1 MGATVTL
8 PVWLVVLVLLLAAI
22 GLIDRVLTPSARWL
36 LRRRVDRVIADLNEK
51 LTLELQAFKL
61 TKRSVLIDR
70 LCFDPQVV
78 AAIEAESA
86 ATGEP
91 RQVLAARVERDAR
104 EIVPSFN
111 AYLYFRLGY
120 ALARRIAQLLYRVR
134 VGFADEAALGRV
146 DPRSTVVFVMNH
158 RSNMDYVLVA
168 YLTLE
173 RTALSYAVGEW
184 ARVWPLEQ
192 LIRAMG
198 AYFVRRNSNS
208 PLYRRVLERYV
219 AMATAEGVTQAVFPE
234 GGLSRDGALRPP
246 KLGLIDYIAKGF
258 DPAGAR
264 DIVFIPVGMNYDRVL
279 EDRSLL
285 LGLDRDRPRR
295 SPLAALATTLRFV
308 GRNFWQM
315 FRGRWYRFGYACVNF
330 GTPVSLRQWCSE
342 RNLDF
347 RPLAKEP
354 RFRAVEALTQH
365 LMQEIGA
372 VVPVLPVSLV
382 ASVMLREPERRFTVF
397 ELKATALRLMERFEA
412 AGAHLY
418 LPRHDR
424 DYAFETGL
432 RMLTLRHLVTA
443 DADGL
448 LAAAP
453 GELAVLRYYANAIA
467 HLLQEPVAERAHA
480 G

>member
-1 MGATVTL
+1 MSTAITL
-8 PVWLVVLVLLLAAI
+8 PLWLVLLVVVLALI
-22 GLIDRVLTPSARWL
+22 GLTDRILTPSLRWL
-36 LRRRVDRVIADLNEK
+36 LRRRVDRVIADLNQK
-51 LTLELQAFKL
+51 LTLELQQFKL

-70 LCFDPQVV
+70 LCFDPHVV

-86 ATGEP
+86 ATGTP

-120 ALARRIAQLLYRVR
+120 ALARRVAQLLYRVR
-134 VGFADEAALGRV
+134 VGFADEEALGRV

-246 KLGLIDYIAKGF
+246 KLGLIDYLAKGF
-258 DPAGAR
+258 DPQGSR

-285 LGLDRDRPRR
+285 LGLDRERPRR
-295 SPLAALATTLRFV
+295 GPAAALATTLKFAA
-308 GRNFWQM
+308 RNFWQM
-315 FRGRWYRFGYACVNF
+315 ARGRWYRFGYACVNF
-330 GTPVSLRQWCSE
+330 GTPVSLRQWCQARS
-342 RNLDF
+342 LDF
-347 RPLAKEP
+347 RALEKEP
-354 RFRAVEALTQH
+354 RFRAVETLTLH

-382 ASVMLREPERRFTVF
+382 ASVVLAVPQKRFTVLA
-397 ELKATALRLMERFEA
+397 LKAAALRLMERFEA

-432 RMLTLRHLVTA
+432 RMLTLRRLVMR
-443 DADGL
+443 DANGL
-448 LAAAP
+448 LGAAP

-467 HLLQEPVAERAHA
+467 HLLQQPVAERAYA